1 MTKKK
6 LLVYLTSLTGQFQ
19 QMNVNKGLDHLKM
32 K

>member
-6 LLVYLTSLTGQFQ
+6 LLVYLTSFTGQFQ
-19 QMNVNKGLDHLKM
+19 QMNVNKGFDYLKM